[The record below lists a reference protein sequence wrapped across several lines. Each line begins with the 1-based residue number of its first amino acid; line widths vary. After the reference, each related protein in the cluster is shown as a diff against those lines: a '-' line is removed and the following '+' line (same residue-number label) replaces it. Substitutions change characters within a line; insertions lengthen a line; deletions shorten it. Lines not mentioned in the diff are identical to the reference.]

1 MKLTSAVVDKLAL
14 PPGKTDKIWFDD
26 SISGFG
32 YRVRAVRKWK
42 SGALSNAGPSRSWIF
57 QYRLGTQS
65 RRLTIG
71 DASAIKPAKA
81 REIAGNMHAK
91 VRLGGDPA
99 LEKQQAIARSSDT
112 LGNLVQKYL
121 DRQRTQLRPG
131 SMSAI
136 TRYLQKHCASLH
148 RVPVDSLD
156 RRAVANVL
164 ANVEKASG
172 AVSANRVRTALSACF
187 SWAMKEGIAV
197 SNPVVGTSQRQEKSR
212 ERILSAA
219 EIKLV
224 CNGLPDSQYGTVL
237 KILLLTGA
245 RLNEIAQLR
254 WSEID
259 FQRGVI
265 SLSGDRTK
273 NKRPHEVPMSPSVR
287 ALLEVQPKNGHENCF
302 RSLDVARHKREL
314 DETIT
319 KLNGGEPIP
328 HWTHHDLRR
337 SAATGMA
344 EIGVQPHIIEA
355 VLNHISGHK
364 AGVAGIYNRAAY
376 SNEKRDAL
384 NRWDSH
390 VLKVVE

>member
-14 PPGKTDKIWFDD
+14 PTGKTDKIWFDD

-121 DRQRTQLRPG
+121 DRQRNELRPG
-131 SMSAI
+131 SMRAVE
-136 TRYLQKHCASLH
+136 RYLNKHAAPLHRLPLDSIDRKHIASL
-148 RVPVDSLD
+148 
-156 RRAVANVL
+156 L
-164 ANVEKASG
+164 ANIERDSG
-172 AVSANRVRTALSACF
+172 AVSANRARGVMSAMFTWGMREGLATA
-187 SWAMKEGIAV
+187 
-197 SNPVVGTSQRQEKSR
+197 NPVANTNKREEKPR

-224 CNGLPDSQYGTVL
+224 CNSLPDSQYGTVL

-287 ALLEVQPKNGHENCF
+287 TLLEAQ
-302 RSLDVARHKREL
+302 L
-314 DETIT
+314 
-319 KLNGGEPIP
+319 
-328 HWTHHDLRR
+328 
-337 SAATGMA
+337 
-344 EIGVQPHIIEA
+344 
-355 VLNHISGHK
+355 
-364 AGVAGIYNRAAY
+364 
-376 SNEKRDAL
+376 
-384 NRWDSH
+384 
-390 VLKVVE
+390 